1 MMIVCFVFA
10 ILSAAYGAVVLTAG
24 SGTGFCAVWFAIS
37 AAFAAL
43 GVFIRKKIWR
53 KFTKGC
59 KCAVIAVAAVC
70 LAVFAVFEGCVIS
83 KMNSDGRNGLDYV
96 IVLGAQVYESGPSRV
111 LKYRLD
117 KAAEY
122 LEKNPDTVCIVSG
135 GQGSN
140 EPFAEAVGMA
150 KYLEK
155 NGVSA
160 ERIIVE
166 DKSKTTEQ
174 NIKNSMAFISKNS
187 SVGVIT
193 NNFHLY
199 RALQICK
206 KAGLDNV
213 CGIAAGSTK
222 LFLPNNMLREFLAE
236 IKFVIRAI
244 I

>member
-1 MMIVCFVFA
+1 MIICFVLA
-10 ILSAAYGAVVLTAG
+10 VLCAAYGIVVFSAG
-24 SGTGFCAVWFAIS
+24 SGTGFCMIWFAIS
-37 AAFAAL
+37 AAVAAL

-59 KCAVIAVAAVC
+59 KCAIITVAAIC
-70 LAVFAVFEGCVIS
+70 LAAFSVFEGCVIS
-83 KMNSDGRNGLDYV
+83 KMGSDGRDGLDYI
-96 IVLGAQVYESGPSRV
+96 IVLGAQVYDSGPSRV

-117 KAAEY
+117 KAVEY

-135 GQGSN
+135 GQGNN
-140 EPFAEAVGMA
+140 EPFAEATGMK
-150 KYLEK
+150 KYLGE
-155 NGVSA
+155 NGVAA

-174 NIKNSMAFISKNS
+174 NIKNSMLSISKNS

-193 NNFHLY
+193 NDFHLY

-206 KAGLDNV
+206 KAGLDNA

-222 LFLPNNMLREFLAE
+222 LFLPNNMLREFFAE
-236 IKFVIRAI
+236 IKFIIRTIA
-244 I
+244 